1 MSFILII
8 KMKKT
13 TKKNTK
19 NRRSWEW
26 SKATK
31 IGGVHLL
38 SLFFLRLT
46 DRDVLASIWKIKT
59 LYQPSFLREIN
70 IFFLLTATNGMKPAC
85 LHLSKRKVDILYFY
99 HSFLLTKKLYR
110 PAQSSRLVRLSKI
123 RKTTTKGIKD
133 QSFLSHY

>member
-1 MSFILII
+1 MEQS
-8 KMKKT
+8 
-13 TKKNTK
+13 NQ
-19 NRRSWEW
+19 NRW
-26 SKATK
+26 SPPVIT
-31 IGGVHLL
+31 
-38 SLFFLRLT
+38 FFST
-46 DRDVLASIWKIKT
+46 SDR
-59 LYQPSFLREIN
+59 QRCPSFNMEDKDTLPAFLFERN
-70 IFFLLTATNGMKPAC
+70 QHFFLLTATNGMKPAC